1 MSVSGFIK
9 ENRVLVAG
17 LVLPLL
23 LIGILAFAKTLPAT
37 MIDPP
42 THKVAYYSAGWSP
55 KGQLT
60 LKIDDAGHLQSAF
73 KATENYKANT
83 NDTAPKATLYI
94 YDPKT
99 NTTQDTQ
106 LTLGDKDAL
115 PSLEKF
121 SGLKFS
127 NQQTSPDGYIFE
139 SYHYRNHS
147 LITEIFSYHSYNNG
161 PVLSKNNRIVK
172 LPLPNPYTG
181 NTEFLG
187 WLTEEGTK

>member
-1 MSVSGFIK
+1 MSVSVFIK

-23 LIGILAFAKTLPAT
+23 LIAILAFAKTLPAT
-37 MIDPP
+37 MIAPP
-42 THKVAYYSAGWSP
+42 TYKVAYYSQNWAP

-60 LKIDDAGHLQSAF
+60 LKINDAGQIQAAF
-73 KATENYKANT
+73 KHNENYKPYANE
-83 NDTAPKATLYI
+83 NEPKATLYI

-99 NTTQDTQ
+99 NTTTDTQ
-106 LTLGDKDAL
+106 LILGDNDKL

-127 NQQTSPDGYIFE
+127 SQQTSPDGYVFE

-147 LITEIFSYHSYNNG
+147 LITEIFSYRSNNNG
-161 PVLSKNNRIVK
+161 PVLSKNNRIIK

-187 WLTEEGTK
+187 WVTEEGTK